1 MLSAGREGEVAEAAR
16 DGDGSRAAQRRTVAP
31 AAVRVVAPTVSR
43 TGVGEPAGVKAA
55 RHEGGE
61 GQGAGHRAWHQALSG
76 RRTVAELP
84 LVVAAPAVRHPGA
97 GETAAMTVARGE
109 GGEGEAPRHGDR
121 HGAIRGRPG
130 AELAIDVVAPT
141 VSGPG
146 AGERAGVEF
155 ARGERR
161 EAQCPARHS
170 DGRRAV
176 GGRSV
181 AQSPVDI
188 VAPAVGG
195 PRAGEP
201 AGVGAAGGEGGER
214 EAPGHAHWHRAVGGR
229 AVAQLALGVVAP
241 AVGSPGRDESARVTT
256 ARAELDER
264 QAATHGDRRR
274 AARGRAVAQLAKRVI
289 APAESRRGRPAAG
302 EPARVLPAGGDVRR
316 GGGRRRRGDLVAT
329 AGAYQRRRYGADR
342 CDRSVQR
349 HLMTPAG
356 GGKALRMLRR
366 DWMVGKPSAA

>member
-1 MLSAGREGEVAEAAR
+1 MKTARHEDGEG
-16 DGDGSRAAQRRTVAP
+16 Q
-31 AAVRVVAPTVSR
+31 
-43 TGVGEPAGVKAA
+43 AA
-55 RHEGGE
+55 RH
-61 GQGAGHRAWHQALSG
+61 RARHQAVSG
-76 RRTVAELP
+76 GRTVAELT
-84 LVVAAPAVRHPGA
+84 LGVAAPAVRHPGA
-97 GETAAMTVARGE
+97 GETAAMTVARGD
-109 GGEGEAPRHGDR
+109 GGEGEAPGHGDR

-130 AELAIDVVAPT
+130 AELAVDVVAPT

-161 EAQCPARHS
+161 EAQRPARHS

-176 GGRSV
+176 RGRSV

-195 PRAGEP
+195 PRTGES
-201 AGVGAAGGEGGER
+201 AGVQAAGGEGGER
-214 EAPGHAHWHRAVGGR
+214 EAPGHAHRHRAVGRR
-229 AVAQLALGVVAP
+229 ADAELALRVPAP
-241 AVGSPGRDESARVTT
+241 AVGGPDRGKPAGVAT
-256 ARAELDER
+256 ARGELGER
-264 QAATHGDRRR
+264 QAAAHGDRRR
-274 AARGRAVAQLAKRVI
+274 AARSRAVAKLAEGVV
-289 APAESRRGRPAAG
+289 APAEGGRGRPGAG

-342 CDRSVQR
+342 RDRSVQR
-349 HLMTPAG
+349 HSMTPAG